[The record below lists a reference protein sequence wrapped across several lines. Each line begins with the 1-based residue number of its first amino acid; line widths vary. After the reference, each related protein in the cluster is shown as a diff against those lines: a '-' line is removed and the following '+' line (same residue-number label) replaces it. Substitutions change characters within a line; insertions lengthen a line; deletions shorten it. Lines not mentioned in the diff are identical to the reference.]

1 MYVRM
6 KVGAY
11 AGQVRDVKDH
21 AARLLIREGKA
32 ERMVFDP
39 DNPAPPPPAEIAVTP
54 DAAGAEAPIARPAPK
69 KSAGGKRK
77 T

>member
-54 DAAGAEAPIARPAPK
+54 DAGAEAPIARPAPK